1 MYMLPAEYILPN
13 NYFNSSILKL
23 ETTEMFPLLSTPP
36 YTFFTLFWKDD
47 NVLSNYVFKKVII
60 DLYHN
65 VILCV

>member
-23 ETTEMFPLLSTPP
+23 ETTEMFPLLSTTP
-36 YTFFTLFWKDD
+36 YTIFTLFCKDD

-60 DLYHN
+60 DFYHN
-65 VILCV
+65 VILWV